1 MSKTVVGLQTQL
13 NSLQHAASE
22 LELKVNMNKS
32 NIIVFRKGGYL
43 GARERWIYDG
53 AVMPAMNVYKY
64 LGIYFT
70 TRLSFVSACRD
81 LASRATN
88 ALVCV
93 LQKLYLLNN
102 NSLEVFLKLFDAQV
116 QPIAQYGSG
125 LWGLDKAAIH
135 IEKVHLYALKRPND
149 LVYGETDRFP
159 ITLNSAVRCIRY
171 WLKLTCMGEDRLP
184 HKAYN
189 YDVI

>member
-1 MSKTVVGLQTQL
+1 M
-13 NSLQHAASE
+13 
-22 LELKVNMNKS
+22 M
-32 NIIVFRKGGYL
+32 
-43 GARERWIYDG
+43 
-53 AVMPAMNVYKY
+53 AVNVYKY

-81 LASRATN
+81 LASRAKN

-116 QPIAQYGSG
+116 QPIAQYGSE

-135 IEKVHLYALKRPND
+135 IEKVNLYALKRFLGVDMKTPND

-184 HKAYN
+184 HKAYMMIYN
-189 YDVI
+189 LDARGKRNWV